1 MKIIDFL
8 EYELE
13 DDDTEYGG
21 ISFLGEKV
29 KDFFDD
35 INGNGGN
42 SGIALLLSDDIEVL
56 NKVLKDCGIKEIKG
70 RDKEDRLYNIFMK
83 IVGCFT
89 NEEIIKLTKSL
100 EEYTKE
106 C

>member
-1 MKIIDFL
+1 MKIIDVL

-13 DDDTEYGG
+13 DDNTPYGG

-42 SGIALLLSDDIEVL
+42 GEKVLLLNDDIKTL
-56 NKVLKDCGIKEIKG
+56 NEVLKDCGIKPIKERG
-70 RDKEDRLYNIFMK
+70 
-83 IVGCFT
+83 
-89 NEEIIKLTKSL
+89 EE
-100 EEYTKE
+100 
-106 C
+106 

>member
-8 EYELE
+8 DYELE
-13 DDDTEYGG
+13 DDNTPYGG

-42 SGIALLLSDDIEVL
+42 GGQVLLLNDDIEIL
-56 NKVLKDCGIKEIKG
+56 NKVLKDCGIKEIKKG
-70 RDKEDRLYNIFMK
+70 GGE
-83 IVGCFT
+83 
-89 NEEIIKLTKSL
+89 
-100 EEYTKE
+100 
-106 C
+106 